1 MSHALVRS
9 RNLLLAV
16 ALCLAILLAGC
27 GAPTTTATSEE
38 SEPAGETTAT
48 SEESKPAGET
58 TVQATEEETTVN
70 GTMKLYIG
78 EIEVPVS
85 WLENESVAA
94 LKELAKGGLTIEA
107 SMHGGFEQYGPL
119 GADLPRNDKE
129 TVTAPGD
136 IVLYSGNQ
144 IVVFYG
150 TNTWRYTRLGH
161 VALSQAELTDLLA
174 NGNVRITLQSE

>member
-9 RNLLLAV
+9 RKLLLAV

-27 GAPTTTATSEE
+27 GAATPPTAAASGE
-38 SEPAGETTAT
+38 SEPAGEPTAT

-58 TVQATEEETTVN
+58 TVPETEEETTVN

-94 LKELAKGGLTIEA
+94 LKELAKGGLTVEA

-119 GADLPRNDKE
+119 GADLPRNDEE

-136 IVLYSGNQ
+136 IVLSPG
-144 IVVFYG
+144 IRSSCSTAPIRG
-150 TNTWRYTRLGH
+150 ATR
-161 VALSQAELTDLLA
+161 VWDTS
-174 NGNVRITLQSE
+174 RSRRRS

>member
-9 RNLLLAV
+9 RKLLFAV
-16 ALCLAILLAGC
+16 ALCLTILLAGC
-27 GAPTTTATSEE
+27 GAATPPTTATTATSEE
-38 SEPAGETTAT
+38 SEPAGETTVP
-48 SEESKPAGET
+48 E
-58 TVQATEEETTVN
+58 TEEETTVN

-85 WLENESVAA
+85 WLENESVEA
-94 LKELAKGGLTIEA
+94 LKELAKGGLTVEA

-119 GADLPRNDKE
+119 GADLPRNDEE